1 MHVLD
6 NACDWIA
13 SQLLLCINAIAAGYL
28 SSCIVI
34 FLNIKLVDYTLQ

>member
-13 SQLLLCINAIAAGYL
+13 SQLLLCINAIATGYL

-34 FLNIKLVDYTLQ
+34 FLNIKLVGYTSQ

>member
-13 SQLLLCINAIAAGYL
+13 TQLQLCINAIAAGYL
-28 SSCIVI
+28 A
-34 FLNIKLVDYTLQ
+34 T